1 MRSTGG
7 NCHAFQDLIMRAP
20 VLYFQVRADQGA
32 IGLQRK
38 VKKELD
44 RPHILVMELLPGKY
58 PHAAATVARN
68 YYWY

>member
-1 MRSTGG
+1 
-7 NCHAFQDLIMRAP
+7 MRAP